1 VFTKTK
7 KRKNLRK
14 YKKLKG
20 YKQIITLVR
29 VNARKI

>member
-1 VFTKTK
+1 VFTKTRK
-7 KRKNLRK
+7 KKNLKK

-20 YKQIITLVR
+20 YKQITTLVR